1 MQLDITL
8 TNNFGSI
15 LQEITHTHT
24 HTHTH
29 TPLSS
34 RRGRF
39 PQTNPLSSHK
49 TICLVGAGIN
59 GALIGWR
66 MVRWSRDCP
75 GGTPTMP
82 SSFLLQ
88 KENKFT
94 FDYITCAHCRI
105 CYTRLCMYLSAY
117 TSHGHSCTCVRL
129 CEDANLNHEPLCS
142 VSVFFNF
149 FFSFCSSAELFFH
162 SG

>member
-1 MQLDITL
+1 MGGGGPRLPRRVFPKVFLFFPEKISKSFTAGAQNATGHHPHKQISSEA
-8 TNNFGSI
+8 FYKKS
-15 LQEITHTHT
+15 HTHT
-24 HTHTH
+24 HIHTH
-29 TPLSS
+29 TPPSVP
-34 RRGRF
+34 REAGF

-75 GGTPTMP
+75 GGTSTMP

-88 KENKFT
+88 RENKFT

-105 CYTRLCMYLSAY
+105 CYTRLCMCLSAY
-117 TSHGHSCTCVRL
+117 TSHGHSCTCVL
-129 CEDANLNHEPLCS
+129 M
-142 VSVFFNF
+142 
-149 FFSFCSSAELFFH
+149 
-162 SG
+162 